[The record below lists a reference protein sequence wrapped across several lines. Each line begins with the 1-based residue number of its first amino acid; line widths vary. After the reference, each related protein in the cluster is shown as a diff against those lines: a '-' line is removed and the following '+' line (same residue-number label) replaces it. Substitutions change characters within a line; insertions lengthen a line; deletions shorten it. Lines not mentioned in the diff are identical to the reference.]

1 MATDGG
7 NSSGVSRAL
16 IKDRLIFHPR
26 EKTPFSSNKNSV
38 VHPISLLI
46 MIGNRIMLSGSSCLI
61 FNLRSFIKN
70 NLSGQFL
77 TQSCGSL

>member
-26 EKTPFSSNKNSV
+26 EPFSSNKNFV